1 MITFEELKMLRFK
14 DISGTKKAKTFLS
27 NYRGH
32 WGYERIFDAYD
43 RPSIRKINSFKKWE
57 LLKNKM
63 GGYNAKIVSR
73 NSCVYT
79 YAFTVDV
86 KGEFYHCEVITPV
99 VIYVTKNNRYYFYL
113 NQVK

>member
-1 MITFEELKMLRFK
+1 MITSKELLTLKYK
-14 DISGTKKAKTFLS
+14 DISGTKKSLYYLS
-27 NYRGH
+27 NYRNR
-32 WGYERIFDAYD
+32 WGYNDIYEAYD
-43 RPSIRKINSFKKWE
+43 RPSFKKVNSFKNWE
-57 LLKNKM
+57 ALKNKL

-73 NSCVYT
+73 NSCAYT

-99 VIYVTKNNRYYFYL
+99 VIYITKDNIYYFYL